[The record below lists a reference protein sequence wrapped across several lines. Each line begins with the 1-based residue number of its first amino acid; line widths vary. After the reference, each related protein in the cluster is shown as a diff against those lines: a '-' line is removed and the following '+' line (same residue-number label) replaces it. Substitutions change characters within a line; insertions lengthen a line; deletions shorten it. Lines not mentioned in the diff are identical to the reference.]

1 MATGKNVAPYKIESL
16 FATAVEVDQ
25 VFMIGDE
32 RNYIT
37 ALIVPNF
44 LHFIEVFD
52 RNGIAYD
59 KSKIKYMEA
68 GGAQL
73 CAEVG
78 EDFINQPLLKE
89 QIEAVVKQ
97 VNSQLEGFETIKKY
111 TILPNRFTEEAGE
124 LTPTL
129 KTKKRV
135 ILDKYADTIQAMY

>member
-1 MATGKNVAPYKIESL
+1 MASL
-16 FATAVEVDQ
+16 MTRAKQ
-25 VFMIGDE
+25 VHG
-32 RNYIT
+32 
-37 ALIVPNF
+37 
-44 LHFIEVFD
+44 
-52 RNGIAYD
+52 
-59 KSKIKYMEA
+59 S

-73 CAEVG
+73 CAEV
-78 EDFINQPLLKE
+78 EKTNNQPLLKE

>member
-1 MATGKNVAPYKIESL
+1 
-16 FATAVEVDQ
+16 
-25 VFMIGDE
+25 
-32 RNYIT
+32 
-37 ALIVPNF
+37 
-44 LHFIEVFD
+44 
-52 RNGIAYD
+52 
-59 KSKIKYMEA
+59 MEA